1 MSEPGV
7 TARRRRSKRSA
18 GSASRVRRPL
28 VALASVVVVITPI
41 SWILLHEPQSEQADA
56 SVPYVSRDD
65 DTYVTASTEP
75 VAKKTGPP
83 KAKPTATPTPSR
95 TPKTPTP
102 SDTPTP
108 GETARPTDGPTDEPT
123 DQPGGDETPLPT
135 TGPTRATAGP
145 KQTAKPTTATPTP
158 TTPTPTTPADDGNMS
173 SSELQLFT
181 LIDDARVDKGCSRL
195 DRNSSLSGNAQAEAD
210 DRASSGNVAS
220 TGSSKA
226 SAGGDDMDDAQAAFD
241 RLKSQSSGTL
251 FDCGMDELGVGV
263 GDSTRRDCALI
274 FLGCSDKTRYAW
286 VVDFS

>member
-1 MSEPGV
+1 MSEPGG

-28 VALASVVVVITPI
+28 VALASVVLVITPI

-123 DQPGGDETPLPT
+123 ETPGGDETPLPT
-135 TGPTRATAGP
+135 GGPTRATAGP
-145 KQTAKPTTATPTP
+145 KTTKPTTTTSTTPTP
-158 TTPTPTTPADDGNMS
+158 TTPTDDGDMS
-173 SSELQLFT
+173 PSELQLFT
-181 LIDDARVDKGCSRL
+181 LIDDARVDKGCARL
-195 DRNSSLSGNAQAEAD
+195 DRNSNLSGNAQSDAD
-210 DRASSGNVAS
+210 GRASNGNVSS
-220 TGSSKA
+220 TGSSAA
-226 SAGGDDMDDAQAAFD
+226 STGGDGMDDAQAAFD
-241 RLKSQSSGTL
+241 RLKTESSGTL
-251 FDCGMDELGVGV
+251 FNCGLTELGVGQA
-263 GDSTRRDCALI
+263 DSTRKEGLC
-274 FLGCSDKTRYAW
+274 LGSLLCTEKTRYAW